1 MWRETWSRAACH
13 EAQRTPARRLN
24 DQSFMDG
31 SPEGRAIFQGKV
43 FKLLF
48 RGLSGNPKKV
58 VPWCHPCR
66 QKAWTEE

>member
-48 RGLSGNPKKV
+48 RG
-58 VPWCHPCR
+58 
-66 QKAWTEE
+66 